1 MIKLSSDRNGDHQ
14 HVDNIGSSNNNH
26 VDLFY
31 AYCNN
36 NLLNSEHIT
45 DSIIAVNVQPFLKQ
59 LQCVIGEL
67 IESESAYLRSLCDI
81 EEGYLLR
88 LKKTE
93 NVDPQFLNVVFHRI
107 PDLRVFHAQLHSGF
121 SLNRENFIQLG
132 QVFLDNAKHFEEL
145 YVDFCLNYPKTIHLL
160 EEVEK
165 SRADTWT
172 YLSNCQLELQHQLP
186 LATYLL
192 KPVQRVLKYQL
203 LLQECLKHLTQT
215 RTELLKLKSRRSDR
229 ERSSSKTLCNSKCD
243 SNDGGSIDVL
253 LEFFDYSICTLRHA
267 LERMIQVA
275 DHINE
280 RKRYFELLDQL
291 RITRLDVDNWGD
303 LVLCDHFRIPGKKGL
318 RLILLFQCAL
328 ILCKYSPATISGIN
342 LSTSQSSPLNDYWS
356 NTTNTVIAS
365 TTAAATTMRSRNG
378 LDRGSG
384 NSSRMVLNVR
394 SIEIREV
401 ISCANLM
408 LVECIDKDPL
418 AFHILPF
425 DNPKAQRTLQAINLE
440 VKRLWCRE
448 IKRLILE
455 NYDAAIPE
463 RAKQIVLNMADLTYG
478 PPIQDTSDLPISVSD
493 LQHVGTLDN
502 EQERLN
508 RDCLSHRVHRKS
520 DTALLRL
527 RSFLHQQTNKHSIYS
542 NPIQNTPNLSLD
554 DNIIEPC
561 GIPLPTN
568 ECILNGNKNVS
579 SDNSL
584 LQGSDSNNN
593 STDRHLDSLLHEA
606 WEEIWARHEQSK
618 PVKATFVN
626 GHSDSSKNANN
637 HQVDCK
643 LNTKDSSYLPDPLAA
658 TDTNDADF
666 RCIAVEINEEKF
678 GLSSSPLAVPICTT
692 CEDKICSAPSLS
704 KLSTD
709 SINSHVNN
717 SDSCKSS
724 VPSSPSQYLFHYPSS
739 PPFPPHHQRSSSTS
753 SSVKPVHNRDRTT
766 SVYIDCP
773 NASCYDV
780 VTFGRTYEQYITKA
794 RAMVAL
800 SPKDL
805 DEIFSPLR
813 ELEFTDH
820 ENGLSPSS
828 IRYHHRDQEESLLSN
843 AGNRCTSTLP
853 LTLNTDFKNSVKK
866 QRSATT
872 STITMNKNRNCCLT
886 AERRIPL
893 SNLTSPL
900 EHEDDAIDDDGEKSN
915 GNCSSGASSPRHLV
929 SRIALTQNKH
939 GLSNKLITKDIIVT
953 PNNIPYSPTMTTN
966 NRVPAVR
973 SNSLSSGLRTSELK
987 MDLDHSLINLDRRRR
1002 LSNLDP
1008 VGRTNNRLNS
1018 YIPTSSKSPSSSRK
1032 QFQSNLITSNVLSNK
1047 SGVSRPPRFLSYNN
1061 PSKFIG
1067 KVIKDGHGQSL
1078 ENTSKQLPTAKCTSS
1093 SSSLINSSTDAYDML
1108 NKRGRR
1114 KSRAPAPPAIS
1125 LEHNTKTSTTTT
1137 NTTATTTIT
1146 SIPKAPLAVSE
1157 CGKDIDDNDDDC
1169 IQSAYQSHVNTTVAS
1184 SMSTGSCSIN
1194 SQHYIS
1200 NSFQNRINTLN
1211 NNNSMQK
1218 PIKPPRRLNSVA
1230 STTGRN
1236 ACSSNP
1242 SSTLRNLHTPTS
1254 SYKFSHENSILENKG
1269 IVKNMISRFQRQ

>member
-1 MIKLSSDRNGDHQ
+1 MIKVSSDRNGDHQ
-14 HVDNIGSSNNNH
+14 HVDSLGSSNNNH
-26 VDLFY
+26 ADLFY
-31 AYCNN
+31 AYYNN

-45 DSIIAVNVQPFLKQ
+45 DNIIGVSVQPFLKQ
-59 LQCVIGEL
+59 LRCVVGEL
-67 IESESAYLRSLCDI
+67 VGSESAYLRSLCDI

-93 NVDPQFLNVVFHRI
+93 NVDPQFLNAVFHRI
-107 PDLRVFHAQLHSGF
+107 PDLRVFHAQLYSGL

-132 QVFLDNAKHFEEL
+132 QVFVDNAKHFEEL
-145 YVDFCLNYPKTIHLL
+145 YVDFCLNYP
-160 EEVEK
+160 
-165 SRADTWT
+165 
-172 YLSNCQLELQHQLP
+172 
-186 LATYLL
+186 
-192 KPVQRVLKYQL
+192 
-203 LLQECLKHLTQT
+203 
-215 RTELLKLKSRRSDR
+215 
-229 ERSSSKTLCNSKCD
+229 NS
-243 SNDGGSIDVL
+243 SIDAL
-253 LEFFDYSICTLRHA
+253 LEFFNYSICTLRHA

-318 RLILLFQCAL
+318 RLVLLFQCAL
-328 ILCKYSPATISGIN
+328 ILCKYSPATVSGIN
-342 LSTSQSSPLNDYWS
+342 LSTLQSTPMHDYWS
-356 NTTNTVIAS
+356 NTTNTVTAS
-365 TTAAATTMRSRNG
+365 TTAGVTTMRSRIG

-493 LQHVGTLDN
+493 LQHVETLDN

-508 RDCLSHRVHRKS
+508 QNCSSDRVHRKS

-527 RSFLHQQTNKHSIYS
+527 RSFLQQQTNKHSVYS

-554 DNIIEPC
+554 DNIMEPC
-561 GIPLPTN
+561 GIPLSTN
-568 ECILNGNKNVS
+568 ECMLNGNKNVN

-584 LQGSDSNNN
+584 LHGNDNNN
-593 STDRHLDSLLHEA
+593 VSTDRHLDSLLHDA
-606 WEEIWARHEQSK
+606 WEEIWAKHENSK

-626 GHSDSSKNANN
+626 GHSDSSKNANH

-643 LNTKDSSYLPDPLAA
+643 LNTDDSSYLADSIAA
-658 TDTNDADF
+658 TDTNDEDF

-678 GLSSSPLAVPICTT
+678 GLASSPLAVPICTT
-692 CEDKICSAPSLS
+692 CKDKIYSAPSLS

-709 SINSHVNN
+709 SLNYHVNN
-717 SDSCKSS
+717 SDNCKSS
-724 VPSSPSQYLFHYPSS
+724 VPASPSQYLFHYPSS
-739 PPFPPHHQRSSSTS
+739 PAFPLRHQRSSSTS
-753 SSVKPVHNRDRTT
+753 LSIKPVHNRDRTT

-780 VTFGRTYEQYITKA
+780 ITFGRTYEQYITKA

-813 ELEFTDH
+813 NLEFTDH
-820 ENGLSPSS
+820 ENQLSPSS
-828 IRYHHRDQEESLLSN
+828 IHYHHRDQEESLLSN
-843 AGNRCTSTLP
+843 AGNRCASTLP

-866 QRSATT
+866 QRSATA
-872 STITMNKNRNCCLT
+872 STTTMNKNGNCCLI
-886 AERRIPL
+886 ADRRIPL

-900 EHEDDAIDDDGEKSN
+900 EHQDGAIYDDSEKSN

-929 SRIALTQNKH
+929 SRIALTHNKH

-953 PNNIPYSPTMTTN
+953 PNNIPDSPN
-966 NRVPAVR
+966 SAVNSRVPAVR

-987 MDLDHSLINLDRRRR
+987 MDLDHSLTNLDRRRR
-1002 LSNLDP
+1002 LSNLES
-1008 VGRTNNRLNS
+1008 VGRANNRSNS
-1018 YIPTSSKSPSSSRK
+1018 HIPTSSKSPSGSRK
-1032 QFQSNLITSNVLSNK
+1032 QFQSHVVSNK
-1047 SGVSRPPRFLSYNN
+1047 SGVSKPPRFVSYNN
-1061 PSKFIG
+1061 PSKSIE
-1067 KVIKDGHGQSL
+1067 KVIKDSHGQSL
-1078 ENTSKQLPTAKCTSS
+1078 ENTSKQLPTAKYTSS
-1093 SSSLINSSTDAYDML
+1093 SSSFINSSIDIYDAL

-1125 LEHNTKTSTTTT
+1125 LGHNTKTSTTTT
-1137 NTTATTTIT
+1137 NTAATTTIT
-1146 SIPKAPLAVSE
+1146 SVPKAPLAVSE
-1157 CGKDIDDNDDDC
+1157 CGKDIDDNDDDY
-1169 IQSAYQSHVNTTVAS
+1169 IRSAYQSHVNTVVTSAI
-1184 SMSTGSCSIN
+1184 STGSCPIN
-1194 SQHYIS
+1194 SQHYVS
-1200 NSFQNRINTLN
+1200 SSFRNRINTI
-1211 NNNSMQK
+1211 NNSNIIQK

-1230 STTGRN
+1230 PTTGRN
-1236 ACSSNP
+1236 ACSSNI
-1242 SSTLRNLHTPTS
+1242 SSTLRNLHTSTS
-1254 SYKFSHENSILENKG
+1254 SYKSSHENSILQNKG
-1269 IVKNMISRFQRQ
+1269 IVKNMISKFQQQQ